1 MSAAH
6 HHAHGEMGFAVAL
19 TLGYAAV
26 EAGVGMRAGS
36 LALLADAGH
45 MVNDAGADVRPWD
58 GKAGKNVRVSS

>member
-19 TLGYAAV
+19 T
-26 EAGVGMRAGS
+26 
-36 LALLADAGH
+36 LLADAGH